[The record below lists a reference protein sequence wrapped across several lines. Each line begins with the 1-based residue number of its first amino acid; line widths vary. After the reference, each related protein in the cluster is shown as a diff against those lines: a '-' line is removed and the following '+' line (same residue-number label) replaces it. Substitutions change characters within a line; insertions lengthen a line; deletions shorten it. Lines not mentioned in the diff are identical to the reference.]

1 MSARI
6 NKTPRAAAREAVVSQ
21 KSHKRTAK
29 TSLFLL
35 ANISGMEKER
45 RACTATH
52 TQPAAKAGNKRGK
65 VMAKSYTPHRIA
77 FYVGI
82 IAVWQAV
89 ALSGLW
95 PENIFPSPFEVA
107 EDLAYSA
114 ADGSLFYG
122 IASSMWRLIVGLT
135 IAITGG
141 VIFGIF
147 MARVEVVNQTIGSL
161 VLGLQSI
168 PSVAWVPLGIL
179 WFGLTDAGI
188 IFVTAIGA
196 IFAVTINTYTGV
208 KNINPHFVE
217 AARNMGAKGTQLVT
231 NVLIP
236 AAFPYMISG
245 FKQGWAFAW
254 RGVIGAELLFSFLGL
269 GFLLNVGRQL
279 NDVSQVIAIMLVI
292 MIIGV
297 VIDGVIFKRLDDK
310 VMSRWGLR

>member
-1 MSARI
+1 M
-6 NKTPRAAAREAVVSQ
+6 K
-21 KSHKRTAK
+21 KSM
-29 TSLFLL
+29 LL
-35 ANISGMEKER
+35 K
-45 RACTATH
+45 
-52 TQPAAKAGNKRGK
+52 K
-65 VMAKSYTPHRIA
+65 IA
-77 FYVGI
+77 FYI
-82 IAVWQAV
+82 IIVAIWQAV
-89 ALSGLW
+89 SMSNVW
-95 PENIFPSPFEVA
+95 PNNIFPSPYEVG
-107 EDLAYSA
+107 EDLAYTA

-122 IASSMWRLIVGLT
+122 VGTSIMRLVVGLA
-135 IAITGG
+135 IAIGG
-141 VIFGIF
+141 GILLGIF

-208 KNINPHFVE
+208 KNINPNFIE

-231 NVLIP
+231 SVLIP

-279 NDVSQVIAIMLVI
+279 NDVSQVIAIMLII
-292 MIIGV
+292 MFIGV
-297 VIDGVIFKRLDDK
+297 LIDGVIFKRLEDK

>member
-1 MSARI
+1 
-6 NKTPRAAAREAVVSQ
+6 
-21 KSHKRTAK
+21 
-29 TSLFLL
+29 
-35 ANISGMEKER
+35 
-45 RACTATH
+45 
-52 TQPAAKAGNKRGK
+52 
-65 VMAKSYTPHRIA
+65 
-77 FYVGI
+77 
-82 IAVWQAV
+82 
-89 ALSGLW
+89 
-95 PENIFPSPFEVA
+95 
-107 EDLAYSA
+107 
-114 ADGSLFYG
+114 LFYG
-122 IASSMWRLIVGLT
+122 IGTSILRLLVGLG
-135 IAITGG
+135 IAIGGG
-141 VIFGIF
+141 VILGIF

-208 KNINPHFVE
+208 KNINPNFIE

-231 NVLIP
+231 AVLIP

-292 MIIGV
+292 MFIGV
-297 VIDGVIFKRLDDK
+297 LIDGVIFKRLEDK

>member
-1 MSARI
+1 MKKNI
-6 NKTPRAAAREAVVSQ
+6 LLKKIVFYILIVV
-21 KSHKRTAK
+21 
-29 TSLFLL
+29 
-35 ANISGMEKER
+35 
-45 RACTATH
+45 
-52 TQPAAKAGNKRGK
+52 
-65 VMAKSYTPHRIA
+65 
-77 FYVGI
+77 
-82 IAVWQAV
+82 VWQLISMSNV
-89 ALSGLW
+89 W
-95 PENIFPSPFEVA
+95 PNNIFPSPYEVGQ
-107 EDLAYSA
+107 DLVYTA
-114 ADGSLFYG
+114 ADGSLFFG
-122 IASSMWRLIVGLT
+122 IGTSILRLLVGLA
-135 IAITGG
+135 IAIGGG
-141 VIFGIF
+141 VVLGIF
-147 MARVEVVNQTIGSL
+147 MARVETVNQTIGSL

-292 MIIGV
+292 MFIGV
-297 VIDGVIFKRLDDK
+297 VIDGVIFKRLENK